1 MKKIKPVVS
10 VCVLTYNHEKFIK
23 ECIDSILKQ
32 KTNFFYE
39 VIIGDD
45 GSTDMTQDICQ
56 NYKKKYSEKIKLIF
70 SKKIR
75 GW

>member
-56 NYKKKYSEKIKLIF
+56 NYKKNIL
-70 SKKIR
+70 KK
-75 GW
+75 